1 MKEKRINKM
10 YKVELTSDEWVF
22 LRVNLTNSAYSNEE
36 ERVIANEL
44 YKKLGK
50 AEIHCVSINKKL
62 ATMKATQVRTDK
74 AIEKINNA
82 INLLH
87 LENKAITHY
96 SIAKT
101 GGVSFNTVK
110 KHIPN
115 LDIIGKL

>member
-1 MKEKRINKM
+1 M
-10 YKVELTSDEWVF
+10 YKVELTSDEWVL
-22 LRVNLTNSAYSNEE
+22 LRVNLDRIPYTNEE

-50 AEIHCVSINKKL
+50 AEMHCVSINKKL
-62 ATMKATQVRTDK
+62 ATMKATQVRSDR

-101 GGVSFNTVK
+101 SGVSFNTVK

-115 LDIIGKL
+115 LDIIGNL